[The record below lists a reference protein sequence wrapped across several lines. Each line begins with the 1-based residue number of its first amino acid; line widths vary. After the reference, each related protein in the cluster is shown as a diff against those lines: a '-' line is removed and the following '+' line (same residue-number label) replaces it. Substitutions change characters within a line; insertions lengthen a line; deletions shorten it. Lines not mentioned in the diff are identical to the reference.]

1 MGGPP
6 LVRRTLG
13 PSGHRAPGAP
23 AHSGLEW
30 GRVEANRS
38 AGLVI
43 IPAYNEAAVIGRVIS
58 ELRQVRPDLD
68 IVVVD
73 DGSSDATV
81 AVAGET
87 GVPVIRLPYNL
98 GVGGAMRA
106 GFKYAASRGYNYA
119 IQLDGDGQHDPR
131 SIANLEDAL
140 SRADVVVGSRFV
152 NRGSYAVRGPRRWM
166 MYLLRVVVS
175 RICGTRISDTT
186 SGFRGSSKA
195 AIELFARFYPTE
207 YLGDTV
213 ESLILAHRTGLAVTE
228 APADMRPRM
237 EGRSSASVARASAY
251 LLRALLVIAVS
262 LTRPP
267 PQRA

>member
-1 MGGPP
+1 MRGPP
-6 LVRRTLG
+6 DAGRMPETVGTPL
-13 PSGHRAPGAP
+13 PRADS
-23 AHSGLEW
+23 HSGLEW
-30 GRVEANRS
+30 GRVGASRS

-43 IPAYNEAAVIGRVIS
+43 IPAYNEATVIGRVIS

-73 DGSSDATV
+73 DGSSDSTV
-81 AVAGET
+81 AVAGGA

-106 GFKYAASRGYNYA
+106 GFKYAASCGYSYA
-119 IQLDGDGQHDPR
+119 IQLDADGQHDPR
-131 SIANLEDAL
+131 SIANLESEL
-140 SRADVVVGSRFV
+140 GRADVVVGSRFA
-152 NRGSYAVRGPRRWM
+152 NQGSYAVRGPRRWM
-166 MYLLRVVVS
+166 MHLLRVVVS

-213 ESLILAHRTGLAVTE
+213 ESLILAHRAGLAVTE
-228 APADMRPRM
+228 APTDMRPRM
-237 EGRSSASVARASAY
+237 EGRSSASVAKASAY

-262 LTRPP
+262 LTRPSP
-267 PQRA
+267 RRA